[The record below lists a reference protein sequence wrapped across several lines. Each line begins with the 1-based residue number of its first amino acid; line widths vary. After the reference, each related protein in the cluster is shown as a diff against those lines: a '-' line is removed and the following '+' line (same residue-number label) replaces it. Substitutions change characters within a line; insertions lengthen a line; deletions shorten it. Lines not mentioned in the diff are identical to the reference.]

1 MKPQPP
7 QERLTPRQ
15 QERRA
20 RILDNAR
27 ELVAEHG
34 YDGVSMRTIARESGV
49 TEKTLYN
56 IFGSKDELIA
66 IAARERTVKI
76 FDEAADKA
84 PAGSWAALVSLVHTV
99 AEKTHEQPNMARA
112 LIPILTQHPELVG
125 LEYVY
130 ARHVPK
136 ALEEMQAEGLLDKS
150 ITIEREVR
158 LIRLAII
165 SATTFWNSRELADD
179 ELLPYLKICLAESLY
194 PLASDSFRPTLHA
207 FILSARNDLHD

>member
-1 MKPQPP
+1 MTLQPP

-27 ELVAEHG
+27 DLVAVHG
-34 YDGVSMRTIARESGV
+34 YDGVSMRTIARESAV

-66 IAARERTVKI
+66 IAARDRTVKI
-76 FDEAADKA
+76 FEEAVDKS
-84 PAGSWAALVSLVHTV
+84 PAGSWAALVSIVQAV
-99 AEKTHEQPNMARA
+99 AEKTLEQPNMARA

-125 LEYVY
+125 LEFVY
-130 ARHVPK
+130 DRHVPR
-136 ALEEMQAEGLLDKS
+136 ALEEMKAEGLLEKS
-150 ITIEREVR
+150 IQIDREVR

-165 SATTFWNSRELADD
+165 SATTFWSSRELSDD

-194 PLASDSFRPTLHA
+194 PLVSDGFRPTLHA
-207 FILSARNDLHD
+207 FVLRARDDLRD